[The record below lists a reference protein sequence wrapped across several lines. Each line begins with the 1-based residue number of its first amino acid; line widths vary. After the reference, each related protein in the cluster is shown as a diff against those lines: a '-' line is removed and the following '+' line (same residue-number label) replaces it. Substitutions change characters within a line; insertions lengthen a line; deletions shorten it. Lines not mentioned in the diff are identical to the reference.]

1 MIEGAIINDNKWY
14 LRYLYQETALGAKRA
29 SKKQQLKRRCKK
41 HGGSF
46 GMGELFWSGDEI
58 L

>member
-1 MIEGAIINDNKWY
+1 M
-14 LRYLYQETALGAKRA
+14 LLMLLLSYLYQGYALGAKRA
-29 SKKQQLKRRCKK
+29 SKNRQTKRRSKK

-58 L
+58 LWHILAR